1 MRDVGE
7 DTNNLI
13 ADLGDRMMER
23 ELIFGL
29 CA

>member
-1 MRDVGE
+1 MREMGK
-7 DTNNLI
+7 DTNNLT
-13 ADLGDRMMER
+13 ADLGDRMMET

>member
-1 MRDVGE
+1 MRDTGK
-7 DTNNLI
+7 DANNLA
-13 ADLGDRMMER
+13 ADLGDRMMET